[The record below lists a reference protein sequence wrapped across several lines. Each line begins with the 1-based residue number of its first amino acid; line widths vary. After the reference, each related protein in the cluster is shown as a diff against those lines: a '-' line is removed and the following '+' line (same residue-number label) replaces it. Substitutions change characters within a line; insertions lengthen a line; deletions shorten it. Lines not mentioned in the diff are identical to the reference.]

1 MMQAGRTSA
10 AFVVVLAAVGASGI
24 DAQAQDFV
32 GYTEDQARAGQL
44 AYERVCGSCHMT
56 NLQGAFEAPELAGP
70 NFLNRWGGGEVN
82 ELFVYMQTSMPPA
95 GRKPSDESF
104 TNIIAYILE
113 RNGQEAGSARLVAT
127 ATTLVPTRDVV
138 AGRAPAA
145 APATAARRADTPRRP
160 GGPGAPPPPLPSLQ
174 WNDVVEDYR
183 PVTAEMLLDPPPGDW
198 LMFRRTYDGQG
209 HSPLDQITTENVGDL
224 QLAWVWSMA
233 DGSNQPTPLVH
244 DGIMYLT
251 NPGNII
257 QALDARMGDVIWQYA
272 REFPEGFSRGGSSRL
287 RNISI
292 YQDKLFIST
301 GDAALVALDAR
312 SGEIVWEHQIAD
324 PEQGYTSTSGPMVM
338 GGVVVNGINGCSRF
352 QEDSCFITGHDPD
365 TGEELWRTLTIAQPG
380 EPGGDSWGDLPLVL
394 RGGGDSWIAG
404 SYDPELDLIYWPT
417 AQAKPWV
424 PASRGLTVHD
434 DVLYTNA
441 TLALRRSTGEIEWY
455 FQHVPGEAL
464 DLDEAFEK
472 VLIDVGGRK
481 TLFTIGKH
489 GILWKLDRETGE
501 FLGHTETVFQNI
513 FTTIDPD
520 TGRVTYRQ
528 DIADAGVGDWVEVCP
543 STAGGKNWHSTSFS
557 PQANALVIPL
567 SQTCLAIAGR
577 EVVFEPGSGGSAADR
592 KWFEMPGSNGNL
604 GKLAAY
610 DVETLEELWSV
621 EQRASFHTA
630 ALTTGGGLA
639 FAGDLDRWF
648 RAYDVRTGEVLWER
662 RLGTS
667 VQGFPVSFSV
677 DGEQYV
683 AVSTGLGGGS
693 PRNVP
698 NLLAPDV
705 RYPRTGNALY
715 VFKLRDR

>member
-1 MMQAGRTSA
+1 MQAGRTWA
-10 AFVVVLAAVGASGI
+10 AFVVALAAVGADGI

-44 AYERVCGSCHMT
+44 AYERVCASCHTT

-82 ELFVYMQTSMPPA
+82 ELFVYLQASMPPA

-145 APATAARRADTPRRP
+145 
-160 GGPGAPPPPLPSLQ
+160 PPLPSLQ
-174 WNDVVEDYR
+174 SATTLGLAFRSTRQWNDVVEAYR

-209 HSPLDQITTENVGDL
+209 HSPLDQVTTENVGDL

-244 DGIMYLT
+244 DGIMYLA

-272 REFPEGFSRGGSSRL
+272 REFPESFSGSGPL

-292 YQDKLFIST
+292 YQNKLFIST

-338 GGVVVNGINGCSRF
+338 DGVVVNGINGCSRF

-441 TLALRRSTGEIEWY
+441 TLALRPSTGEIEWY

-481 TLFTIGKH
+481 TLFTNRQARHPLETRPG
-489 GILWKLDRETGE
+489 DRGD

-528 DIADAGVGDWVEVCP
+528 DI
-543 STAGGKNWHSTSFS
+543 
-557 PQANALVIPL
+557 
-567 SQTCLAIAGR
+567 GR
-577 EVVFEPGSGGSAADR
+577 R
-592 KWFEMPGSNGNL
+592 
-604 GKLAAY
+604 
-610 DVETLEELWSV
+610 
-621 EQRASFHTA
+621 R
-630 ALTTGGGLA
+630 
-639 FAGDLDRWF
+639 R
-648 RAYDVRTGEVLWER
+648 R
-662 RLGTS
+662 RLGR
-667 VQGFPVSFSV
+667 
-677 DGEQYV
+677 
-683 AVSTGLGGGS
+683 GLPQHRRG
-693 PRNVP
+693 
-698 NLLAPDV
+698 
-705 RYPRTGNALY
+705 
-715 VFKLRDR
+715 

>member
-1 MMQAGRTSA
+1 MMQTERTLA
-10 AFVVVLAAVGASGI
+10 AFVVAAAAVGGCGI
-24 DAQAQDFV
+24 EAQAQDGA

-44 AYERVCGSCHMT
+44 AYESVCASCHMA
-56 NLQGAFEAPELAGP
+56 NLQGDFEAPELAGP
-70 NFLNRWGGGEVN
+70 NFLNRWGGREVN
-82 ELFVYMQTSMPPA
+82 ELFLHMQASMPPA

-104 TNIIAYILE
+104 TDIIAYLLE
-113 RNGQEAGSARLVAT
+113 RNGLEAGGARLVAT
-127 ATTLVPTRDVV
+127 ATTLIPTRDVV
-138 AGRAPAA
+138 AGRAPVA
-145 APATAARRADTPRRP
+145 APAPAARRADAPTQP
-160 GGPGAPPPPLPSLQ
+160 GGPGAPSPPLPSLQ

-257 QALDARMGDVIWQYA
+257 QALDARTGDVIWQYA
-272 REFPEGFSRGGSSRL
+272 REFPEGLNRGGSRL

-292 YQDKLFIST
+292 YLDKLFIAT

-324 PEQGYTSTSGPMVM
+324 PEQGYTSSSGPMVM

-365 TGEELWRTLTIAQPG
+365 TGEELWRTFTIAQPG

-394 RGGGDSWIAG
+394 RGGGDSWTAG

-513 FTTIDPD
+513 FTSIDPD

-543 STAGGKNWHSTSFS
+543 STAGGKNWHATSFS
-557 PQANALVIPL
+557 PQANVLVIPL

-610 DVETLEELWSV
+610 DVETLEERWSV

-667 VQGFPVSFSV
+667 VQGFPVSFGI

-683 AVSTGLGGGS
+683 AVTTGLGGGS

>member
-1 MMQAGRTSA
+1 M
-10 AFVVVLAAVGASGI
+10 
-24 DAQAQDFV
+24 
-32 GYTEDQARAGQL
+32 
-44 AYERVCGSCHMT
+44 
-56 NLQGAFEAPELAGP
+56 
-70 NFLNRWGGGEVN
+70 
-82 ELFVYMQTSMPPA
+82 
-95 GRKPSDESF
+95 
-104 TNIIAYILE
+104 
-113 RNGQEAGSARLVAT
+113 
-127 ATTLVPTRDVV
+127 
-138 AGRAPAA
+138 
-145 APATAARRADTPRRP
+145 
-160 GGPGAPPPPLPSLQ
+160 
-174 WNDVVEDYR
+174 
-183 PVTAEMLLDPPPGDW
+183 
-198 LMFRRTYDGQG
+198 
-209 HSPLDQITTENVGDL
+209 
-224 QLAWVWSMA
+224 
-233 DGSNQPTPLVH
+233 
-244 DGIMYLT
+244 
-251 NPGNII
+251 
-257 QALDARMGDVIWQYA
+257 
-272 REFPEGFSRGGSSRL
+272 
-287 RNISI
+287 
-292 YQDKLFIST
+292 
-301 GDAALVALDAR
+301 
-312 SGEIVWEHQIAD
+312 
-324 PEQGYTSTSGPMVM
+324 
-338 GGVVVNGINGCSRF
+338 
-352 QEDSCFITGHDPD
+352 
-365 TGEELWRTLTIAQPG
+365 
-380 EPGGDSWGDLPLVL
+380 
-394 RGGGDSWIAG
+394 
-404 SYDPELDLIYWPT
+404 
-417 AQAKPWV
+417 

-513 FTTIDPD
+513 FTSIDPD

-543 STAGGKNWHSTSFS
+543 STAGGKNWHATSFS
-557 PQANALVIPL
+557 PQANVLVIPL

-610 DVETLEELWSV
+610 DVETLEERWSV

-667 VQGFPVSFSV
+667 VQGFPVSFGI

-683 AVSTGLGGGS
+683 AVTTGLGGGS

>member
-1 MMQAGRTSA
+1 
-10 AFVVVLAAVGASGI
+10 
-24 DAQAQDFV
+24 
-32 GYTEDQARAGQL
+32 
-44 AYERVCGSCHMT
+44 
-56 NLQGAFEAPELAGP
+56 
-70 NFLNRWGGGEVN
+70 
-82 ELFVYMQTSMPPA
+82 
-95 GRKPSDESF
+95 
-104 TNIIAYILE
+104 
-113 RNGQEAGSARLVAT
+113 
-127 ATTLVPTRDVV
+127 V
-138 AGRAPAA
+138 AGRAPSA
-145 APATAARRADTPRRP
+145 APTTAARRADSPRQP
-160 GGPGAPPPPLPSLQ
+160 GGFGAPRPLLPALQ
-174 WNDVVEDYR
+174 WNGVVEDYR

-251 NPGNII
+251 NPGNVI
-257 QALDARMGDVIWQYA
+257 QALDARLGDVIWQYA
-272 REFPEGFSRGGSSRL
+272 REFPEGLNRGGSRL

-292 YQDKLFIST
+292 YLDKLFIAT
-301 GDAALVALDAR
+301 ADAALVALDAR

-324 PEQGYTSTSGPMVM
+324 PEQGYTSTSGPMLM
-338 GGVVVNGINGCSRF
+338 GGVLVNGINGCSRF

-394 RGGGDSWIAG
+394 RGGGDSWTAG

-501 FLGHTETVFQNI
+501 YLGHTETVYQNI
-513 FTTIDPD
+513 FTTIDSD

-630 ALTTGGGLA
+630 VLTTGGGLA

-648 RAYDVRTGEVLWER
+648 RAYDVWTGEVLWER

-667 VQGFPVSFSV
+667 VQGFPVSFGI

-683 AVSTGLGGGS
+683 AVTTGLGGGS

>member
-1 MMQAGRTSA
+1 MQTERTLA
-10 AFVVVLAAVGASGI
+10 AFVVAAAAVGGCGI
-24 DAQAQDFV
+24 EAQAQDGA

-44 AYERVCGSCHMT
+44 AYESVCASCHMA
-56 NLQGAFEAPELAGP
+56 NLQGDFEAPELAGP
-70 NFLNRWGGGEVN
+70 NFLNRWGGREVN
-82 ELFVYMQTSMPPA
+82 ELFLHMQASMPPA

-104 TNIIAYILE
+104 TDIIAYLLE
-113 RNGQEAGSARLVAT
+113 RNGLEAGGARLVAT
-127 ATTLVPTRDVV
+127 ATTLIPTRDVV

-145 APATAARRADTPRRP
+145 APAPAARRADAPTQP
-160 GGPGAPPPPLPSLQ
+160 GGPGAPSPPLPSLQ

-257 QALDARMGDVIWQYA
+257 QALDARTGDVIWQYA
-272 REFPEGFSRGGSSRL
+272 REFPEGLNRGGSRL

-292 YQDKLFIST
+292 YLDKLFIAT

-324 PEQGYTSTSGPMVM
+324 PEQGYTSSSGPMVM

-365 TGEELWRTLTIAQPG
+365 TGEELWRTFTIAQPG

-394 RGGGDSWIAG
+394 RGGGDSWTAG

-513 FTTIDPD
+513 FTSIDPD

-543 STAGGKNWHSTSFS
+543 STAGGKNWHATSFS
-557 PQANALVIPL
+557 PQANVLVIPL

-610 DVETLEELWSV
+610 DVETLEERWSV

-667 VQGFPVSFSV
+667 VQGFPVSFGI

-683 AVSTGLGGGS
+683 AVTTGLGGGS

>member
-1 MMQAGRTSA
+1 MMQARHA
-10 AFVVVLAAVGASGI
+10 WVVFIVALAAVGARGI
-24 DAQAQDFV
+24 DAQTQDFA

-44 AYERVCGSCHMT
+44 VYESVCASCHLA
-56 NLQGAFEAPELAGP
+56 NLQGDFEAPELAGP
-70 NFLNRWGGGEVN
+70 NFLNRWGGREVH
-82 ELFVYMQTSMPPA
+82 ELFVHMQATMPPA

-104 TNIIAYILE
+104 TNIIAYVLE
-113 RNGQEAGSARLVAT
+113 RNGQEAGSARLLAT
-127 ATTLVPTRDVV
+127 ATTLIPTRDVV

-145 APATAARRADTPRRP
+145 APATAERRADPPRRQ
-160 GGPGAPPPPLPSLQ
+160 GGPGAPPLPLPALQ

-183 PVTAEMLLDPPPGDW
+183 PVTDAMLLDPPPSDW

-209 HSPLDQITTENVGDL
+209 HSPLDQITTENVGEL

-257 QALDARMGDVIWQYA
+257 QALDARTGDVIWQYV
-272 REFPEGFSRGGSSRL
+272 REFPEGFPGDRFSRL

-292 YQDKLFIST
+292 YQDKLFVAT
-301 GDAALVALDAR
+301 ADAALVALDAR

-324 PEQGYTSTSGPMVM
+324 PEQGYTSSSGPMVM

-365 TGEELWRTLTIAQPG
+365 TGEELWRTLTIAQLG

-394 RGGGDSWIAG
+394 RGGGDSWTAG

-424 PASRGLTVHD
+424 PASRGLTVYD

-441 TLALRRSTGEIEWY
+441 TLALWRSTGEIEWY

-513 FTTIDPD
+513 FTSID
-520 TGRVTYRQ
+520 
-528 DIADAGVGDWVEVCP
+528 
-543 STAGGKNWHSTSFS
+543 
-557 PQANALVIPL
+557 
-567 SQTCLAIAGR
+567 
-577 EVVFEPGSGGSAADR
+577 
-592 KWFEMPGSNGNL
+592 
-604 GKLAAY
+604 
-610 DVETLEELWSV
+610 
-621 EQRASFHTA
+621 
-630 ALTTGGGLA
+630 
-639 FAGDLDRWF
+639 
-648 RAYDVRTGEVLWER
+648 
-662 RLGTS
+662 
-667 VQGFPVSFSV
+667 
-677 DGEQYV
+677 
-683 AVSTGLGGGS
+683 
-693 PRNVP
+693 
-698 NLLAPDV
+698 
-705 RYPRTGNALY
+705 
-715 VFKLRDR
+715 

>member
-1 MMQAGRTSA
+1 
-10 AFVVVLAAVGASGI
+10 
-24 DAQAQDFV
+24 
-32 GYTEDQARAGQL
+32 
-44 AYERVCGSCHMT
+44 
-56 NLQGAFEAPELAGP
+56 
-70 NFLNRWGGGEVN
+70 
-82 ELFVYMQTSMPPA
+82 
-95 GRKPSDESF
+95 
-104 TNIIAYILE
+104 
-113 RNGQEAGSARLVAT
+113 
-127 ATTLVPTRDVV
+127 
-138 AGRAPAA
+138 
-145 APATAARRADTPRRP
+145 
-160 GGPGAPPPPLPSLQ
+160 
-174 WNDVVEDYR
+174 
-183 PVTAEMLLDPPPGDW
+183 
-198 LMFRRTYDGQG
+198 MFRRTYDGQG

-244 DGIMYLT
+244 DGIIYLA

-257 QALDARMGDVIWQYA
+257 QALDARTGDVIWQYV
-272 REFPEGFSRGGSSRL
+272 REFPEGFGRGGSSRL

-312 SGEIVWEHQIAD
+312 SGETVWEHQIAD
-324 PEQGYTSTSGPMVM
+324 PEQGYTSSSGPMVM
-338 GGVVVNGINGCSRF
+338 GGVVVNGIKGCSRF

-365 TGEELWRTLTIAQPG
+365 TGAELWRTLTIAQPG

-424 PASRGLTVHD
+424 PASRGLTVDD

-513 FTTIDPD
+513 FTAIDSD

-577 EVVFEPGSGGSAADR
+577 
-592 KWFEMPGSNGNL
+592 
-604 GKLAAY
+604 
-610 DVETLEELWSV
+610 
-621 EQRASFHTA
+621 
-630 ALTTGGGLA
+630 
-639 FAGDLDRWF
+639 
-648 RAYDVRTGEVLWER
+648 
-662 RLGTS
+662 
-667 VQGFPVSFSV
+667 
-677 DGEQYV
+677 
-683 AVSTGLGGGS
+683 
-693 PRNVP
+693 
-698 NLLAPDV
+698 
-705 RYPRTGNALY
+705 
-715 VFKLRDR
+715 

>member
-1 MMQAGRTSA
+1 MMQIGRTWA
-10 AFVVVLAAVGASGI
+10 AFVVALAAVGAGGI
-24 DAQAQDFV
+24 GAPAQDFA

-44 AYERVCGSCHMT
+44 VYESVCASCHMA
-56 NLQGAFEAPELAGP
+56 NLQGDFEAPELAGP
-70 NFLNRWGGGEVN
+70 NFLNSWGGREVN
-82 ELFVYMQTSMPPA
+82 ELFDYMQATMPPA
-95 GRKPSDESF
+95 GSKPSDESF

-127 ATTLVPTRDVV
+127 ATTMVPTRDVV

-145 APATAARRADTPRRP
+145 APATAARGAESPRQP
-160 GGPGAPPPPLPSLQ
+160 GGFGAPRPPLPALQ
-174 WNDVVEDYR
+174 WNGVVADYR

-209 HSPLDQITTENVGDL
+209 HSPLDQITTDNVGDL

-233 DGSNQPTPLVH
+233 EGSNQPTPLVH

-257 QALDARMGDVIWQYA
+257 QALDAGTGDVIWQYA
-272 REFPEGFSRGGSSRL
+272 REFPESFGRSGSRL

-292 YQDKLFIST
+292 YQDELFVAT
-301 GDAALVALDAR
+301 ADAALVALDAR

-324 PEQGYTSTSGPMVM
+324 PEQGYTSSSGPMVM

-394 RGGGDSWIAG
+394 RGGGDSWTAG

-424 PASRGLTVHD
+424 PASRGLTVYD

-441 TLALRRSTGEIEWY
+441 TLALRRSTGEIDWY

-501 FLGHTETVFQNI
+501 FLGYTETVFQNI
-513 FTTIDPD
+513 FTSIDPD

-543 STAGGKNWHSTSFS
+543 STAGGKNWHATSFS